1 VTSSFELT
9 SPAFAPSAAIPRKHA
24 CDGADVSPRLEWR
37 NAPAETETIALIM
50 EDPDAPVG
58 LWIHWIAYDV
68 PAKGGALPE
77 GVPPGDE
84 VPGGGR
90 QGASWG
96 VDAFERVGYGG
107 PCPPKGKPHRYV
119 FTAYALPGSTGLPP
133 KATKAQLLKAMK
145 GKVLA
150 QAELIGLYGR

>member
-1 VTSSFELT
+1 MFELS
-9 SPAFAPSAAIPRKHA
+9 SPAFKASATIPRKHT
-24 CDGADVSPRLEWR
+24 CDGADLSPRIEWR
-37 NAPAETETIALIM
+37 NAPAEAKTVALIM

-58 LWIHWIAYDV
+58 LWIHWVLYDAPV
-68 PAKGGALPE
+68 SSGGLPE
-77 GVPPGDE
+77 GVANGDE

-96 VDAFERVGYGG
+96 VDEFERVGYGG

-119 FTAYALPGSTGLPP
+119 FTAYALPGPTGLPP
-133 KATKAQLLKAMK
+133 KATKAQLLKAMQ

-150 QAELIGLYGR
+150 QAELIGTYGR

>member
-1 VTSSFELT
+1 MFELS
-9 SPAFAPSAAIPRKHA
+9 SPAFKPSGTIPRKHT
-24 CDGADVSPRLEWR
+24 CDGVDASPRLEWR
-37 NAPAETETIALIM
+37 NAPAEAKTIALIM
-50 EDPDAPVG
+50 EDPDAPAGVWVHWVLYDLPAASGG
-58 LWIHWIAYDV
+58 LV
-68 PAKGGALPE
+68 E

-84 VPGGGR
+84 LAGGGR

-96 VDAFERVGYGG
+96 VVQFERVGYGG

-119 FTAYALPGSTGLPP
+119 FTAYALPGPTGLPA

-145 GKVLA
+145 GKALA

>member
-1 VTSSFELT
+1 MFELT
-9 SPAFAPSAAIPRKHA
+9 SPAFEASAAIPRKHT
-24 CDGADVSPRLEWR
+24 CDGADVSPRLEWS
-37 NAPAETETIALIM
+37 NAPAETKTIALIM

-58 LWIHWIAYDV
+58 VWVHWVLYDA
-68 PAKGGALPE
+68 PASSGGLPE
-77 GVPPGDE
+77 GVPIGDA

-96 VDAFERVGYGG
+96 VDRFERVGYGG

-119 FTAYALPGSTGLPP
+119 FTLYALPGRTGLPP
-133 KATKAQLLKAMK
+133 RASKAQLLKAMQ

>member
-1 VTSSFELT
+1 MFELT
-9 SPAFAPSAAIPRKHA
+9 SPAFAPSGTIPRKHS
-24 CDGADVSPRLEWR
+24 CDGADVSPRLLWS
-37 NAPAETETIALIM
+37 NAPAEARTIALIM
-50 EDPDAPVG
+50 EDPDAPAG
-58 LWIHWIAYDV
+58 LWIHWIVYDV
-68 PAKGGALPE
+68 PAASGELPE
-77 GVPPGDE
+77 GLPAGGSL
-84 VPGGGR
+84 PGGGR

-96 VDAFERVGYGG
+96 VDRFERVGYGG

-119 FTAYALPGSTGLPP
+119 FTAYALPGPTGLPA